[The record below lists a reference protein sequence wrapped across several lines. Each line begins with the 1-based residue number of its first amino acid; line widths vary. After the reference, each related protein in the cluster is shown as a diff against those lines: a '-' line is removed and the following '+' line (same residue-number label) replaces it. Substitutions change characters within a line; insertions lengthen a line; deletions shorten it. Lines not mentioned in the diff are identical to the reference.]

1 MRRLLSSC
9 APRAAPSPRLAAL
22 RETLKKEAATP
33 AKARKPSWL
42 KAPAAA
48 GANYERLRSTVRK
61 QKLATVCEE
70 ARCPNIGEC
79 WGGRAAAGDDSNE
92 EHTATATI
100 MIMGDTCTRTSSR
113 SRTGTRAC
121 TCRP

>member
-9 APRAAPSPRLAAL
+9 ATRAAAPSPRLAALRETLKKEAAPAAQPRLAAL

-61 QKLATVCEE
+61 QKLATVCE
-70 ARCPNIGEC
+70 
-79 WGGRAAAGDDSNE
+79 
-92 EHTATATI
+92 
-100 MIMGDTCTRTSSR
+100 
-113 SRTGTRAC
+113 
-121 TCRP
+121 